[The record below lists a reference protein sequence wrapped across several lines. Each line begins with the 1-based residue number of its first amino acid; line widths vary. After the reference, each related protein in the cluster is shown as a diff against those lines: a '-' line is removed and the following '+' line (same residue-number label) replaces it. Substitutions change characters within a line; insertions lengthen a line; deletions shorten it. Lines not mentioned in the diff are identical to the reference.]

1 MEQVSIGQY
10 TGIAERS
17 TCCAIDIG
25 RGCNG
30 DRVGACVDSLYV
42 KMIRMASPWCGQRD
56 RHIAG
61 AGIDHDHAIGKR
73 IDRCIGRNRAHG
85 QLFPHSEKAQRR
97 AVVTQRKGCRRCRC
111 TVRGCNRYNLAAG
124 GILLH
129 DAYALGSVER
139 AGQFIADFI

>member
-56 RHIAG
+56 RHIPCCCVN
-61 AGIDHDHAIGKR
+61 HDHAIRQGV
-73 IDRCIGRNRAHG
+73 DRSAGGNRAHR
-85 QLFPHSEKAQRR
+85 QLLAHRKEAKRRAIVAQRD
-97 AVVTQRKGCRRCRC
+97 GCRRGRC
-111 TVRGCNRYNLAAG
+111 AVGAVNG
-124 GILLH
+124 
-129 DAYALGSVER
+129 
-139 AGQFIADFI
+139 